1 MPSPSSSSLPHVA
14 PAVPAVV
21 VVRLTRVAARHPRHD
36 DYSDG
41 SIRPGLE
48 EDFLMQM
55 AEFLGAFME
64 ANLGR
69 VLGMGE
75 AVV

>member
-1 MPSPSSSSLPHVA
+1 MTCFSE
-14 PAVPAVV
+14 
-21 VVRLTRVAARHPRHD
+21 
-36 DYSDG
+36 G

-75 AVV
+75 TG